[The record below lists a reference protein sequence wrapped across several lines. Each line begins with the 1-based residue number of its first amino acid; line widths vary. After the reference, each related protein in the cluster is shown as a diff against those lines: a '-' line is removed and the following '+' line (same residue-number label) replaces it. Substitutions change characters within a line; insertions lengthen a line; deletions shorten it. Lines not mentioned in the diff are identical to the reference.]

1 MGSVLI
7 PDLVKSVQGK
17 IGMHSS
23 RWRAAPGCTED
34 GIKYLCAPTWGLELG
49 AYIRNGAG
57 GQSPAKLK
65 KRTRELMYKA
75 GFSGSFS
82 GCGLAQWCLRVL
94 LHSTCRAS
102 S

>member
-1 MGSVLI
+1 MQIGSVLI

-65 KRTRELMYKA
+65 KRTQGTDVQSRLLWKLFWLWIGTVVLE
-75 GFSGSFS
+75 GSP
-82 GCGLAQWCLRVL
+82 
-94 LHSTCRAS
+94 T
-102 S
+102 